1 MNQSTRKPY
10 TEAELARQALEMLA
24 IGNVAVRRAQERN
37 RALGIAN
44 YYSIGGRIVS
54 DVTSDQQTNWH
65 NLPSHPER

>member
-1 MNQSTRKPY
+1 MNQSTCKPY

-54 DVTSDQQTNWH
+54 DKPTIPVNGNEFEDLRT
-65 NLPSHPER
+65 